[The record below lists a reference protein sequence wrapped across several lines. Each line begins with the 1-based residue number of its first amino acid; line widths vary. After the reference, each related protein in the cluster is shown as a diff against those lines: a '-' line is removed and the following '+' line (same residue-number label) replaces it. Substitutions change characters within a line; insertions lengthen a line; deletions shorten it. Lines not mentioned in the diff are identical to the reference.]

1 MSEIED
7 ILTLEFIEAL
17 ENRKKKTVKN
27 RNKDYLSMTDFE
39 FSKRFRLCKSSVSH
53 LLELIETKIATKTEL
68 NNAVP
73 PIEQLLLTLR
83 FFATGNDQ
91 TSIADL
97 ASVSQATAS
106 RIIVKV
112 TEAIASLRPSFINM
126 PETEEESRQ
135 VSTFPDFLFL
145 H

>member
-112 TEAIASLRPSFINM
+112 TEAIASLRPNFIN
-126 PETEEESRQ
+126 TTKLNLCTCYSNLDI
-135 VSTFPDFLFL
+135 VNIT
-145 H
+145 

>member
-1 MSEIED
+1 
-7 ILTLEFIEAL
+7 
-17 ENRKKKTVKN
+17 
-27 RNKDYLSMTDFE
+27 MTDFE
-39 FSKRFRLCKSSVSH
+39 FYKRFRLCKSSVSH

-112 TEAIASLRPSFINM
+112 TEAIASLRPSFISM
-126 PETEEESRQ
+126 PEKEEECRQ
-135 VSTFPDFLFL
+135 QCIFKDFLFL